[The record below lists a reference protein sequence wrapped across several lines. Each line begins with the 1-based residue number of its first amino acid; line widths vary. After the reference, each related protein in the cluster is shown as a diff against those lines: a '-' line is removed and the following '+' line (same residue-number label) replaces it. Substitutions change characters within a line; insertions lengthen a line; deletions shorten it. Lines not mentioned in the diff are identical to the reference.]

1 MKPTSYKVTIK
12 SPNATTY
19 EYFDEMHL
27 VVAFYVT
34 TYALAKAHGIDVSL
48 TMEKGCFDSRGQK
61 VGMN

>member
-1 MKPTSYKVTIK
+1 MKPTSYKVTVK

-34 TYALAKAHGIDVSL
+34 TYAFAKAHGIDVSL
-48 TMEKGCFDSRGQK
+48 TMEPRR
-61 VGMN
+61 